1 MSVIANR
8 YIQAL
13 LELPK
18 SKDENEKIEEG
29 LKEIAS
35 VYNSNEQLKKV
46 LLDPRI
52 VNEVKMEIVN
62 EIFSQYMKVACL
74 KNFVELLIKEKR
86 INYIQEIAEIYEK
99 VTSEAKKELNIKIIV
114 AKPIDEK
121 QTEAIVKKYKT
132 MYKVETINYEV
143 VIDES
148 LLGGVKVMVGNK
160 IYDGSVATQLEQMF

>member
-62 EIFSQYMKVACL
+62 EIFSKYMKVACL

-86 INYIQEIAEIYEK
+86 INYIQEIAEI
-99 VTSEAKKELNIKIIV
+99 
-114 AKPIDEK
+114 
-121 QTEAIVKKYKT
+121 
-132 MYKVETINYEV
+132 
-143 VIDES
+143 
-148 LLGGVKVMVGNK
+148 
-160 IYDGSVATQLEQMF
+160 

>member
-74 KNFVELLIKEKR
+74 KKFVELLIKEKR

-114 AKPIDEK
+114 SKPIDEE
-121 QTEAIVKKYKT
+121 QTEAIVNKYKT
-132 MYKVETINYEV
+132 MYKVETINYEIE
-143 VIDES
+143 IDES